1 MKRQFIQLALSL
13 CTALSAFAVPITF
26 QLDLGP
32 RINTG
37 EFIPDPDE
45 VVVRGSFNNWTG
57 GVNLTPVSETST
69 LYTGTADVT
78 GDTGSTVEFKFVQL
92 RADTADAWETTP
104 NRAFALPASATT
116 LPVSYFNNVWEGAPI
131 PVKFQVNMATQQAAD
146 AFDPANGDFVE
157 VRGSFNA
164 WSGGVTTL
172 APSAENPDVYEA
184 TAEIP
189 DAPGSRGEYKF
200 V

>member
-37 EFIPDPDE
+37 EFIPGSDE

-57 GVNLTPVSETST
+57 GVNLTPVSEIST
-69 LYTGTADVT
+69 LYTGTAEVT
-78 GDTGSTVEFKFVQL
+78 GDAGSTVEFKFVQL

-104 NRAFALPASATT
+104 NRAFPLPATAATR
-116 LPVSYFNNVWEGAPI
+116 PISYFNNVWEGAPVS
-131 PVKFQVNMATQQAAD
+131 VKFQVNTATQQAANT
-146 AFDPANGDFVE
+146 FNPTNGDFIE
-157 VRGSFNA
+157 VRGSFNN
-164 WSGGVTTL
+164 WSGGNTTL
-172 APSAENPDVYEA
+172 APSAANPDIYEA
-184 TAEIP
+184 TAEVP
-189 DAPGSRGEYKF
+189 DA
-200 V
+200 